1 MRAADFVK
9 IAKALADPTRLRML
23 EGIRAA
29 GKQTCSEVCSCFKLS
44 QPTISHH
51 IKMLEASG
59 VVHAKKSGA
68 FHVLSVNERLL
79 REFARHAAGEAG
91 KSTTLPHSKRLKS
104 VAPAPKLSRDK

>member
-51 IKMLEASG
+51 IKMLESSG
-59 VVHAKKSGA
+59 VIHARKSGA
-68 FHVLSVNERLL
+68 FHVLSVNEALL
-79 REFARHAAGEAG
+79 RDFARHAAGEAS
-91 KSTTLPHSKRLKS
+91 KSATRRASNARAK
-104 VAPAPKLSRDK
+104 